1 MKQKLT
7 PSQATGVIFP
17 VEELA
22 PDQQVELDW
31 EEVKGGRELPFPDR
45 LLDQVRVSRE
55 RGKAL
60 PIPRK
65 GQKPSLTIPFADLLR
80 KMAAIAQVGL
90 LGAMISGM
98 IWINH
103 RKEAIANRIAHP
115 PPSRTRI
122 ILSNDYGNY
131 FVVFNRQERPHLYYR
146 VTLQNP
152 PKEQKLSLKLS
163 LNCDWIDPTGQ
174 VVHRNLYQTKLIHHR
189 VWTSACSYQLGD
201 KAKPGTWQVKMS
213 LGVSL
218 LTKTEFIVE

>member
-22 PDQQVELDW
+22 PDQQVEIDW
-31 EEVKGGRELPFPDR
+31 EEVKGGPELPSPDW
-45 LLDQVRVSRE
+45 LLDQVRVFSD

-60 PIPRK
+60 PVAKK
-65 GQKPSLTIPFADLLR
+65 GQKPSLTIPKGDLLR

-152 PKEQKLSLKLS
+152 PKEQKLSL
-163 LNCDWIDPTGQ
+163 NCDWIDPTGQ

-189 VWTSACSYQLGD
+189 VWTSACSYQLGEN
-201 KAKPGTWQVKMS
+201 AKPGTWQVKMS